1 MLCRWHRTNYR
12 SRRQKNSQT
21 FHLGLYLNIMKEE
34 PKENQNNIKCNSCNS
49 IREGN
54 VDSKPKADFR
64 RKPEWLK
71 IKLPR
76 GFKTSQVVGL
86 LNEKHLH
93 TICSSG
99 MCPNR
104 GECWG
109 NGTATFMIGGN
120 VCTRSC
126 KFCNVATG
134 RPHPL
139 DEKEIAD
146 IVNSIKELNLKHVVI
161 TSVDRDDLPDLGAG
175 HWVKMIKAIKQECPS
190 TTMEVLIPDFQG
202 RLELVDEVAAAGP
215 DVISHNLETVRR
227 LTPEVR
233 FRATYDCSLRVIRH
247 IAELGIRS
255 KSGIMLGLGETEE
268 EILECMDDLLEAGCE
283 VMTIGQYLQPTK
295 NHFPLQDYITPEK
308 FAEYGEIGRKKGFRF
323 IESAP
328 MVRSS
333 YHAEK
338 HVH

>member
-1 MLCRWHRTNYR
+1 M
-12 SRRQKNSQT
+12 
-21 FHLGLYLNIMKEE
+21 
-34 PKENQNNIKCNSCNS
+34 
-49 IREGN
+49 
-54 VDSKPKADFR
+54 KADFR
-64 RKPEWLK
+64 RKPDWLK

-120 VCTRSC
+120 ICTRSC

-134 RPHPL
+134 RPLPL
-139 DEKEIAD
+139 DPKEIDD
-146 IVNSIKELNLKHVVI
+146 IVTSVKELKLRHIVI
-161 TSVDRDDLPDLGAG
+161 TSVDRDDLEDCGAS
-175 HWVKMIKAIKQECPS
+175 HWAAMIRALREQCPGV
-190 TTMEVLIPDFQG
+190 TMEVLIPDFKG
-202 RLELVDEVAAAGP
+202 RHELIDMVIAERP
-215 DVISHNLETVRR
+215 DIISHNMETVRR

-233 FRATYDCSLRVIRH
+233 CFATYDRSLDVIRH
-247 IAELGIRS
+247 ISESGIRS

-268 EILECMDDLLEAGCE
+268 EILQTMDDLRAVGCE

-295 NHFPLQDYITPEK
+295 EHYPLQEYIHPDTFEK
-308 FAEYGEIGRKKGFRF
+308 YRLIGIEKGFRH

-333 YHAEK
+333 YHAER
-338 HVH
+338 HIH

>member
-1 MLCRWHRTNYR
+1 M
-12 SRRQKNSQT
+12 NSD
-21 FHLGLYLNIMKEE
+21 KE
-34 PKENQNNIKCNSCNS
+34 I
-49 IREGN
+49 
-54 VDSKPKADFR
+54 DFR

-76 GFKTSQVVGL
+76 GFKTSQIVGL
-86 LNEKHLH
+86 LNEKHLN

-120 VCTRSC
+120 ICTRNC
-126 KFCNVATG
+126 KFCNVSTG
-134 RPHPL
+134 RPFPL
-139 DEKEIAD
+139 DEKEIED
-146 IVNSIKELNLKHVVI
+146 IITSVKELKLHHIVI
-161 TSVDRDDLPDLGAG
+161 TSVDRDDLPDLGAS
-175 HWVKMIKAIKQECPS
+175 HWARMIRRLKEECPGV
-190 TTMEVLIPDFQG
+190 TMEVLIPDFQG
-202 RLELVDEVAAAGP
+202 RSELIEMIIKERP

-233 FRATYDCSLRVIRH
+233 TFATYDQSIRVIRQ
-247 IAELGIRS
+247 IADSGIRS
-255 KSGIMLGLGETEE
+255 KSGIMLGLGESED
-268 EILECMDDLLEAGCE
+268 EIIQTMKDLRNVGCE

-295 NHFPLQDYITPEK
+295 DNYPLQAYITPEK
-308 FAEYGEIGRKKGFRF
+308 FREYGEIGKKLGFRH

-338 HVH
+338 HVL